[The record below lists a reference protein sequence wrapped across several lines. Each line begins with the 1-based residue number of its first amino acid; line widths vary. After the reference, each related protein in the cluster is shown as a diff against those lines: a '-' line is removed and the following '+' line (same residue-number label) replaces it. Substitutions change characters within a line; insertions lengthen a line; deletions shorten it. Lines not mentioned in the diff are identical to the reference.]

1 MNLEILVYDN
11 DFNKGADDFMG
22 KINVNLRNFEFDK
35 THDVKL
41 DLEGLDIKVKKTC
54 F

>member
-1 MNLEILVYDN
+1 MYIFDKEQMNLEILVYDN

-22 KINVNLRNFEFDK
+22 KTNFNLKSLEFDK

-41 DLEGLDIKVKKTC
+41 ELEG
-54 F
+54 